1 MHNIL
6 EEVSRITV
14 TLGKEISGLDKEKN
28 LGGIFQVEQAYER
41 YCKLSFLFIISRTS
55 MLLKARDMRL
65 TAATEF
71 QTK

>member
-1 MHNIL
+1 M
-6 EEVSRITV
+6 V

-28 LGGIFQVEQAYER
+28 LGGIFQVERAYES

-55 MLLKARDMRL
+55 MLLKAQDTRF
-65 TAATEF
+65 TAATKF